1 MNRMR
6 MTTPV
11 LAAAGLSLWAAA
23 ACGGA
28 TNQSDVSA
36 AAATPRPTLTTAVRG
51 NLGEVLT
58 DGQGRTLYHF
68 LPEKDGNVSCTGSCA
83 TIWPPLLVPASA
95 SQKQSSGLP
104 GTVGVVT
111 RPDGGTQ
118 VTYDEWPLYTFS
130 GDGRPGDVT
139 GQGIA
144 GEWFAQTAQTPVDQ
158 DNDHDGTAPP
168 TPSPAAAPGP
178 TAAPAPL
185 PPAGQAPVPAP
196 PPAVPT
202 ARPAFNDGDA
212 DNRGGASDGD
222 GNG

>member
-6 MTTPV
+6 ITTPV

-28 TNQSDVSA
+28 TKPSGGSATA
-36 AAATPRPTLTTAVRG
+36 AAPRPTLTTALRG
-51 NLGEVLT
+51 SLGEVLT
-58 DGQGRTLYHF
+58 DAQGRTLYHF
-68 LPEKDGNVSCTGSCA
+68 LPEKDGKVSCTGSCA
-83 TIWPPLLVPASA
+83 TTWPPLLVPATTAPRQA
-95 SQKQSSGLP
+95 SRLA

-130 GDGRPGDVT
+130 GDKRAEDVT

-144 GEWFAQTAQTPVDQ
+144 GEWFAQAAQAPVDE
-158 DNDHDGTAPP
+158 DNDHDGTTTPA
-168 TPSPAAAPGP
+168 PSPAAAPAP
-178 TAAPAPL
+178 TSAPAPP
-185 PPAGQAPVPAP
+185 PPASPTPVPAP
-196 PPAVPT
+196 PPGGSASPPT
-202 ARPAFNDGDA
+202 FNDGDG
-212 DNRGGASDGD
+212 DNRGGRSDGD